1 MQATYTPKATHLT
14 KNVPPQKS
22 RIGNA
27 SRLEGGGAAMMRH
40 AMEKYP
46 PQKSRTGSVSR
57 LEEDFTASRG
67 HTMEKYTPQKFRTGS
82 ASRLE
87 GDGAASRGYAW
98 KNEGRE
104 VEGAEDPPQM
114 EAENGTRATN
124 PIHI

>member
-1 MQATYTPKATHLT
+1 MPKVTHLT

-22 RIGNA
+22 RTGNA
-27 SRLEGGGAAMMRH
+27 SRLEGDGAAMMRP

-46 PQKSRTGSVSR
+46 PQKSRTGN
-57 LEEDFTASRG
+57 ASW
-67 HTMEKYTPQKFRTGS
+67 
-82 ASRLE
+82 LE
-87 GDGAASRGYAW
+87 GDGAASMGHTC

-114 EAENGTRATN
+114 EAENWTRATD

>member
-1 MQATYTPKATHLT
+1 MEKY
-14 KNVPPQKS
+14 PPQKS

-27 SRLEGGGAAMMRH
+27 SRLEGDRAAVMRH

-46 PQKSRTGSVSR
+46 PQKSRTGSASR

-67 HTMEKYTPQKFRTGS
+67 H
-82 ASRLE
+82 
-87 GDGAASRGYAW
+87 AW

-104 VEGAEDPPQM
+104 VEGAEDPQQI
-114 EAENGTRATN
+114 EAENGTRATD